1 VNNRSEAQEIEAPM
15 TIVYIDTEHD
25 LILKHPEH
33 GPCHRARIETT
44 RSRLAVAA
52 GQPCLVQRFA
62 AVSPDLIQQI
72 EPSALVFGGN
82 RTDWAAYDSADLDRL
97 LDMILA
103 APVPIL
109 GICAGHQLIGRA
121 HGAGWGPLGA
131 LQPGEID
138 PDPLFAPGQR
148 KEHGFLS
155 VEIDP
160 RCPLFRGLPPRPT
173 FFQFHY
179 WQLVDIPAEFDIR
192 AHSPWST
199 IQAIERRDRPVFGV
213 QFHPERYDSAYPD
226 GATVLRN
233 FFTLSQVHPAAKW
246 LSSGKERVSDPST
259 PPRGSAS
266 EDL

>member
-1 VNNRSEAQEIEAPM
+1 MAAPVVNNRAGAHEIEVPV
-15 TIVYIDTEHD
+15 TVVYVDTEHD
-25 LILKHPEH
+25 LILEHPDH

-44 RSRLAVAA
+44 RDRLAVAA
-52 GQPCLVQRFA
+52 GQPCLVRHFA
-62 AVSPDLIQQI
+62 AVSPTLIQQI
-72 EPSALVFGGN
+72 EPLALVIGGN
-82 RTDWAAYDSADLDRL
+82 RTDWAAYENADLDRL
-97 LDMILA
+97 LDTIRA

-121 HGAGWGPLGA
+121 HGADWGPLGA

-138 PDPLFAPGQR
+138 PDPAFAPGQR

-160 RCPLFRGLPPRPT
+160 RCPLFHGLPPRPT

-179 WQLVDIPAEFDIR
+179 WQLDDIPAEFVIR
-192 AHSPWST
+192 AQSPWST

-213 QFHPERYDSAYPD
+213 QFHPERYESAYPD

-233 FFTLSQVHPAAKW
+233 FFALSQVYPPSTQ
-246 LSSGKERVSDPST
+246 LSSG
-259 PPRGSAS
+259 
-266 EDL
+266 

>member
-1 VNNRSEAQEIEAPM
+1 MDPLAVGMMPLLPRRSKHWAGSRELEAPM
-15 TIVYIDTEHD
+15 TVVYIDTEHD
-25 LILKHPEH
+25 LVLAHPEL
-33 GPCHRARIETT
+33 GPSHQAKIETT
-44 RSRLAVAA
+44 QNRLAVAA

-62 AVSPDLIQQI
+62 AVSPSLIHQI
-72 EPSALVFGGN
+72 EPSALVIGGN
-82 RTDWAAYDSADLDRL
+82 RTDWAAFDSADLCGL
-97 LDMILA
+97 LDTIRA

-121 HGAGWGPLGA
+121 HGAGWGPLGS
-131 LQPGEID
+131 LEQGEID
-138 PDPLFAPGQR
+138 LDPMFAPGQR

-179 WQLVDIPAEFDIR
+179 WQLVDIPAEFAIR

-213 QFHPERYDSAYPD
+213 QFHPERYDSAFPD
-226 GATVLRN
+226 GAIVLRN
-233 FFTLSQVHPAAKW
+233 FFALAQVHP
-246 LSSGKERVSDPST
+246 
-259 PPRGSAS
+259 SATRLNS
-266 EDL
+266 